1 VAGERTGIHI
11 HRVNDPDTMVLEP
24 SSPMSIQLITIS
36 REYGAGGSELGVL
49 LGKQL
54 GWPVLD
60 HELVR
65 QLAARLSCEEGE
77 VVAMDEHAP
86 SFLERLAAMAVVTAP
101 ESRAHSS
108 PWATDPDC
116 VAAAAREVLLEA
128 AQTPPL
134 VVVGHGGN
142 CLFRNRAD
150 VLRLRV
156 TAPFDE
162 RVKRVARRTGV
173 MPHQAANEVRRKDA
187 DRQQYL
193 QRYYQSNVNDACE
206 YDLQINTGTLSL
218 EAAAHL
224 VLSLLRT
231 EPAPH

>member
-1 VAGERTGIHI
+1 
-11 HRVNDPDTMVLEP
+11 
-24 SSPMSIQLITIS
+24 MSIQLITIS
-36 REYGAGGSELGVL
+36 REFGAGGSELGVL
-49 LGKQL
+49 LGRQL

-101 ESRAHSS
+101 ESRVHST

-128 AQTPPL
+128 AQNPPL
-134 VVVGHGGN
+134 IVVGHGGN
-142 CLFRNRAD
+142 CLFRDRTD
-150 VLRLRV
+150 VLRIRV
-156 TAPFDE
+156 AAPFDV
-162 RVKRVARRTGV
+162 RVRRVAQRTGASL
-173 MPHQAANEVRRKDA
+173 QRAAAEVRRKDG

-206 YDLQINTGTLSL
+206 YDLQINTGTLAL
-218 EAAAHL
+218 DAAANL

-231 EPAPH
+231 EPAPR

>member
-1 VAGERTGIHI
+1 MI
-11 HRVNDPDTMVLEP
+11 DPLTMVTEP
-24 SSPMSIQLITIS
+24 SPQPIQLITIS

-49 LGKQL
+49 LGKRL
-54 GWPVLD
+54 GWPVVD

-101 ESRAHSS
+101 ESRVHSA

-128 AQTPPL
+128 AQNPPL
-134 VVVGHGGN
+134 IVVGHGGN
-142 CLFRNRAD
+142 CLFRDRPD
-150 VLRLRV
+150 VLRICV
-156 TAPFDE
+156 AAPFDV
-162 RVKRVARRTGV
+162 RVKRVAQRTGV
-173 MPHQAANEVRRKDA
+173 SSQRAAAEVRRKDG

-206 YDLQINTGTLSL
+206 YDLQINTGTVSL
-218 EAAAHL
+218 QAAAHL

>member
-1 VAGERTGIHI
+1 
-11 HRVNDPDTMVLEP
+11 
-24 SSPMSIQLITIS
+24 MSIQLITIS

-49 LGKQL
+49 LGTQL

-60 HELVR
+60 HELIR
-65 QLAARLSCEEGE
+65 QLATRLSCEEGE

-101 ESRAHSS
+101 ESRVHST

-128 AQTPPL
+128 AQNPPL
-134 VVVGHGGN
+134 IVVGHGGN
-142 CLFRNRAD
+142 CLFRDRRD
-150 VLRLRV
+150 VLRIRV
-156 TAPFDE
+156 AAPFDV
-162 RVKRVARRTGV
+162 RVRRVAHRTGV
-173 MPHQAANEVRRKDA
+173 SSNRAAAEVRRKDG

-193 QRYYQSNVNDACE
+193 QRYYQSDVNDACE
-206 YDLQINTGTLSL
+206 YDLQINTGTVSL
-218 EAAAHL
+218 DSAAHL

-231 EPAPH
+231 EPVPH